1 MVQLHG
7 FFESL
12 PLHHDYAFVK
22 IANKYHITLAVTN
35 SIYSK
40 QTKRQVV

>member
-12 PLHHDYAFVK
+12 PLHRDCATLK

-40 QTKRQVV
+40 QAKHQVV